1 MDYDGYHSSPSFDAH
16 DPRDQRAHA
25 SSYSHDAHHQI
36 PSHQRASRSSSTA
49 PSDGAPQPVQQP
61 LKNAIGNAFDRS
73 NSART
78 VDPDLIAQIAAEVKK
93 SVLDEI
99 KLSGIGGA
107 TQPQTGTT
115 PSQQHVPPSPSSTS
129 ASIPPRNVY
138 TPPSPFH
145 ADYPDQPYPSHDPLV
160 RDPLLDEQFDETPT
174 PRHEGHVP
182 VDATQE
188 RPSAR
193 PPPAVRMTTDDFT
206 PIEKM
211 WQRLF
216 DPDGQP
222 LPRLGEFL
230 RGLAMHLVRSS
241 LTRLFSLQLTLA
253 DRGLRAKE
261 EPRHLSCQDAQVL
274 RRCQAA
280 GRDISLGEYV

>member
-1 MDYDGYHSSPSFDAH
+1 MDYDNYHSSSSFGAH

-25 SSYSHDAHHQI
+25 SPYPHDAHYQI
-36 PSHQRASRSSSTA
+36 PSHHRASRSSSTA

-107 TQPQTGTT
+107 TQPQTGTA
-115 PSQQHVPPSPSSTS
+115 PSQQHVPPSPASTS

-145 ADYPDQPYPSHDPLV
+145 ADDSDQPYPSHDPLAH
-160 RDPLLDEQFDETPT
+160 DPLLNEHHFDDTPT
-174 PRHEGHVP
+174 PRHEGDVP
-182 VDATQE
+182 IGVAQD

-193 PPPAVRMTTDDFT
+193 PAPAGPGSNGWSPPR
-206 PIEKM
+206 P
-211 WQRLF
+211 
-216 DPDGQP
+216 G
-222 LPRLGEFL
+222 
-230 RGLAMHLVRSS
+230 
-241 LTRLFSLQLTLA
+241 
-253 DRGLRAKE
+253 
-261 EPRHLSCQDAQVL
+261 
-274 RRCQAA
+274 
-280 GRDISLGEYV
+280 